1 MMMNRLRR
9 TRRTR
14 RIQRTTL
21 RIQVMPPAAA
31 WSSSCMI
38 LKLCECIFLFLL
50 VVLLLHAALC

>member
-9 TRRTR
+9 TRRILR
-14 RIQRTTL
+14 MTL
-21 RIQVMPPAAA
+21 RIQVMMPPAAA
-31 WSSSCMI
+31 WSLSCMI